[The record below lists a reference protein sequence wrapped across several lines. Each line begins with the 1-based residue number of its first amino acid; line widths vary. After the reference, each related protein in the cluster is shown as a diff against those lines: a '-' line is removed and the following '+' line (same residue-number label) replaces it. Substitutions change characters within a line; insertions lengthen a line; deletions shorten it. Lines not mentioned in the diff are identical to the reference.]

1 MRRMDP
7 DFAAAFNSD
16 DPDAY
21 RQALKSRSGRGVQD
35 PSDDGSLGV
44 HVPLVPRLITKLF
57 AGVLIFGLVAGG
69 IFFTA
74 KGVGIEDFGIPG
86 GKPMTAGSSAQSS
99 MSTTSRGIATM
110 ADPDNTLSDKIKP
123 LGDAGRNF
131 LRGGKDE

>member
-7 DFAAAFNSD
+7 DFAAAFSSD

-21 RQALKSRSGRGVQD
+21 RKALKSRSTRSAQD
-35 PSDDGSLGV
+35 PADEGSLGV
-44 HVPLVPRLITKLF
+44 HVPLVPRLLTKLF
-57 AGVLIFGLVAGG
+57 AGTLVLGLVAGG
-69 IFFTA
+69 IFFAA
-74 KGVGIEDFGIPG
+74 KGIGTGDFSIPG

-123 LGDAGRNF
+123 LGDAGRSF
-131 LRGGKDE
+131 FRGGKDE